1 MVTLHHEF
9 HKDQRVHVCFGWFA
23 PGQDGIVATIP
34 QYNSATC
41 EYTSCNIKLFC
52 GNLSI
57 MSKSSVS
64 ALDALQLMAEYQIKE
79 NVARGREPSDCTD
92 ASYQKYVDGMKSAK
106 ALLKLKAFLVN
117 LLYILFFCFKFDN
130 SLTITLVNSHIKARQ
145 PTPSCWVLG
154 LTKVL

>member
-1 MVTLHHEF
+1 M
-9 HKDQRVHVCFGWFA
+9 
-23 PGQDGIVATIP
+23 
-34 QYNSATC
+34 
-41 EYTSCNIKLFC
+41 
-52 GNLSI
+52 
-57 MSKSSVS
+57 S

-117 LLYILFFCFKFDN
+117 LLYILFFRFKFDN